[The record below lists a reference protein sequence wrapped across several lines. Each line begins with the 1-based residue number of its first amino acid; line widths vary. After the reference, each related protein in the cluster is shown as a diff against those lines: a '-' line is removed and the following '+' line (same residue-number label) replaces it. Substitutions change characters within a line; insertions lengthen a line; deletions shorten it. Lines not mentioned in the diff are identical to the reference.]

1 VGKIH
6 KRAKKKVLNILLI
19 SDNQETPPKNF
30 RVRYTTLRL
39 LTVLLTI
46 FLISVVLGIV
56 TYSQVLQA
64 ALEKN
69 EREKELLQ
77 LREQLKKSYQLQT
90 ELDTLRAYREKVR
103 NSLQGYVKFAEK
115 PGEDILSS
123 RNLIENELNK
133 ISIFTNVPLKMPV
146 MGFVSQEFREAGHT
160 GIDVVA
166 PEGTPVRAAGDGV
179 VIFSGWTYKDGY
191 ILVIYHHGGYI
202 TCYRHNS
209 QNLVV
214 ANESV
219 NQGEVIALLGNS
231 GESSSGPHLHFEI
244 WKDGQPMNP
253 RDLLLDL
260 NLGE

>member
-1 VGKIH
+1 MSKIH
-6 KRAKKKVLNILLI
+6 KRGKKKVLNILLI
-19 SDNQETPPKNF
+19 SDNQETPPKNY
-30 RVRYTTLRL
+30 RVRYSTLRL

-46 FLISVVLGIV
+46 FLISVVVGIV

-103 NSLQGYVKFAEK
+103 NSLQGYVKFVEK

-123 RNLIENELNK
+123 KNLIESQLNK

-146 MGFVSQEFREAGHT
+146 TGFVSQEFKGANHT
-160 GIDVVA
+160 GLDIVA
-166 PEGTPVRAAGDGV
+166 AEGTPVRAAGDGV

-191 ILVIYHHGGYI
+191 ILMIYHHGGYI

-214 ANESV
+214 ANQAV
-219 NQGEVIALLGNS
+219 KQGEVVALLGNS

-244 WKDGQPMNP
+244 WKDGQPVNP
-253 RDLLLDL
+253 KDLLLDL
-260 NLGE
+260 NSGE

>member
-1 VGKIH
+1 MGKLH
-6 KRAKKKVLNILLI
+6 RRGKKKVLHILLI

-46 FLISVVLGIV
+46 FLISVVIGIV

-103 NSLQGYVKFAEK
+103 NSLQGYVKFVEK
-115 PGEDILSS
+115 AGEDILSS
-123 RNLIENELNK
+123 KNLIENDLNK

-146 MGFVSQEFREAGHT
+146 TGFVSQEFRGAEHT
-160 GIDVVA
+160 GIDIVA
-166 PEGTPVRAAGDGV
+166 PVGTPVRAAGDGV
-179 VIFSGWTYKDGY
+179 VVFSGWTYEDGY
-191 ILVIYHHGGYI
+191 ILMIHHREGYM

-214 ANESV
+214 ANQTV
-219 NQGEVIALLGNS
+219 NQGGVIALLGNS
-231 GESSSGPHLHFEI
+231 GETSSGPHLHFEI
-244 WKDGQPMNP
+244 WKDGQPINP
-253 RDLLLDL
+253 RDFLLDL